1 MHPTLN
7 RICKCPYISND
18 DKDIMIDCFK
28 TKSNRINSV
37 DSNEAN
43 SLKLFQ
49 NTFVYG
55 TYYLNYDQSKSYDR
69 IVKAFEKEN
78 KIRFIVTIVKIVILG
93 LIVGTSI
100 YLIINKQ

>member
-7 RICKCPYISND
+7 RICKCPYISNE

-28 TKSNRINSV
+28 TKSNRINPV
-37 DSNEAN
+37 DSNEAD

-55 TYYLNYDQSKSYDR
+55 TCYLNYDQSKSYNR
-69 IVKAFEKEN
+69 IIAAFEKEN
-78 KIRFIVTIVKIVILG
+78 EIKRLNAIIKIVILS
-93 LIVGTSI
+93 LIIGTSI
-100 YLIINKQ
+100 YLIIN